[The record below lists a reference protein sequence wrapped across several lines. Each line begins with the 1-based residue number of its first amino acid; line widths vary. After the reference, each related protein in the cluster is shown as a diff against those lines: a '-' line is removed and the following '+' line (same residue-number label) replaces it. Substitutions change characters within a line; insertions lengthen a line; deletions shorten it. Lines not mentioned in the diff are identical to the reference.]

1 MNDLKDDDVKSLL
14 ALALADGDAPLG
26 GAGVDPAGD
35 LARGR
40 RLLRRRRAVRF
51 GGLAA
56 AAAVCLGAGSLALTA
71 GGGTGTEAPTVA
83 SRQQPGGTTGRT
95 TDNRSGNLS
104 IALVA
109 YTGDQV
115 PGYRVSEVP
124 KGWEIQ
130 GGNAFAL
137 TIAPTGAADRNPDSF
152 LGKLVVMLQS
162 VDAAGPGA
170 GTPVSVDGRRGN
182 VHVEGDTQILVYQD
196 AASHWV
202 VIQAPTS
209 LGWDDERIAR
219 FAAGVEVLGNAQG
232 GRG

>member
-1 MNDLKDDDVKSLL
+1 VNDLRDDDVKSLL
-14 ALALADGDAPLG
+14 ALALADGDAPLARG
-26 GAGVDPAGD
+26 RVDPAAD

-40 RLLRRRRAVRF
+40 TLLRRRRAARF
-51 GGLAA
+51 GGVAA
-56 AAAVCLGAGSLALTA
+56 AAAVCVGATSVALTV
-71 GGGTGTEAPTVA
+71 GGTPAKAPTVA
-83 SRQQPGGTTGRT
+83 TDDQPSRTAQSRPK
-95 TDNRSGNLS
+95 DLPS

-115 PGYRVSEVP
+115 PGYKVAEVP

-130 GGNAFAL
+130 GGNAYAL
-137 TIAPTGAADRNPDSF
+137 TIAPKDAADKNPDSF

-162 VDAAGPGA
+162 LDAGGPGE
-170 GTPVSVDGRRGN
+170 GTPVSVDGRPGN
-182 VHVEGDTQILVYQD
+182 VHVEGDTQVLVYQD
-196 AASHWV
+196 AERGWV

-232 GRG
+232 ARG

>member
-1 MNDLKDDDVKSLL
+1 MNDLRDDDVKSLL
-14 ALALADGDAPLG
+14 ALALADGDVPLAGAP
-26 GAGVDPAGD
+26 VDPAAD

-40 RLLRRRRAVRF
+40 GLLRRRRAVRL

-71 GGGTGTEAPTVA
+71 GGPDTKAPTVA
-83 SRQQPGGTTGRT
+83 SRDQPGRT
-95 TDNRSGNLS
+95 TGSPSGSLAA

-115 PGYRVSEVP
+115 PGYRVAEVP

-130 GGNAFAL
+130 GGNAYAL
-137 TIAPTGAADRNPDSF
+137 TIAPKDAKDQNADSF

-162 VDAAGPGA
+162 VDAGGPGE
-170 GTPVSVDGRRGN
+170 GTPVSVDGRPGN
-182 VHVEGDTQILVYQD
+182 VHVEGDTQVLVYRD
-196 AASHWV
+196 ADHGWV

-209 LGWDDERIAR
+209 LGWDDQRIAR
-219 FAAGVEVLGNAQG
+219 FAAGVEVLGNAKG
-232 GRG
+232 ARG

>member
-1 MNDLKDDDVKSLL
+1 MNELKDDDVKSLL
-14 ALALADGDAPLG
+14 ALALADGDVPLAGAP
-26 GAGVDPAGD
+26 VDPAGD

-40 RLLRRRRAVRF
+40 GLLRRRRAVRL

-56 AAAVCLGAGSLALTA
+56 AAAVCVGAGSLALTT
-71 GGGTGTEAPTVA
+71 GGPDTTAPPVA
-83 SRQQPGGTTGRT
+83 TREQPGRT
-95 TDNRSGNLS
+95 ATSRPDSLPA

-109 YTGDQV
+109 YQGDQV
-115 PGYRVSEVP
+115 PGYRVAEVP

-130 GGNAFAL
+130 GGNAYAL
-137 TIAPTGAADRNPDSF
+137 TIAPKNAADRNPDSF

-162 VDAAGPGA
+162 VDAGGPGA
-170 GTPVSVDGRRGN
+170 GTPVSVDGRPGN
-182 VHVEGDTQILVYQD
+182 VHVEGDTQVLVYRGVD
-196 AASHWV
+196 DRWV

-209 LGWDDERIAR
+209 LGWDDQRIAR